1 VYKRADRNKDGVL
14 DIGEFARAFDVER
27 RNPFLPRLVRLF
39 DLSGDGEMSAFEF
52 VVCLSQFRGGSGSRG
67 RLGHA
72 EHVYFAWRLF
82 DVDDDG
88 AMTKEEFRRVLGA
101 TYFRGEI
108 DSDDDIVGGG
118 ADRKG
123 RGLANFGGVGGKAK
137 GLDSIM
143 REVDDDGDGRVTIK
157 EFSRMTR
164 KYQHVL
170 APAFDLWTAV
180 ADLSKPAAEVY
191 RQVKAAGNVARL
203 VDLAMCE
210 SDERA
215 RRVAAASPA
224 DAESHANAAAL
235 RREDSPG
242 GMKAFRAAERAS
254 GRDVFERRG
263 DATRTNRRSEGGR
276 GGNWE
281 REREEEEEEKHPRA
295 REPALDP
302 VRTGPGRRPRPTARG
317 AARAAAEDS
326 ETNVSFPEEGEDEWR
341 LPSLDAPRTPPPP
354 KTAEELEMD
363 RLFADSPVSPEGR
376 MYERARR

>member
-1 VYKRADRNKDGVL
+1 M

-39 DLSGDGEMSAFEF
+39 DLSGEMSAFEF

-108 DSDDDIVGGG
+108 ESDDDIVGGG

-224 DAESHANAAAL
+224 DAESHAKAAAL

-263 DATRTNRRSEGGR
+263 DATRTNRRSEGAAAGTGKGGGKGKRSTRARANPRSTRFEPGR
-276 GGNWE
+276 G
-281 REREEEEEEKHPRA
+281 
-295 REPALDP
+295 
-302 VRTGPGRRPRPTARG
+302 
-317 AARAAAEDS
+317 ED
-326 ETNVSFPEEGEDEWR
+326 
-341 LPSLDAPRTPPPP
+341 
-354 KTAEELEMD
+354 
-363 RLFADSPVSPEGR
+363 
-376 MYERARR
+376 

>member
-1 VYKRADRNKDGVL
+1 
-14 DIGEFARAFDVER
+14 
-27 RNPFLPRLVRLF
+27 
-39 DLSGDGEMSAFEF
+39 MSAFEF

-224 DAESHANAAAL
+224 DAESHAKAAAL

-254 GRDVFERRG
+254 GRDVFERAGTRRG
-263 DATRTNRRSEGGR
+263 RTADRKGAAAGTGNGNGKRKRSTRARANPRSTRFEPGRGEDRDRPREGRRGGGGGLGDERLFPGGGR
-276 GGNWE
+276 GRVATAE
-281 REREEEEEEKHPRA
+281 PRRA
-295 REPALDP
+295 EDA
-302 VRTGPGRRPRPTARG
+302 
-317 AARAAAEDS
+317 AAAEDGGGARDGQALRGLAR
-326 ETNVSFPEEGEDEWR
+326 VARGED
-341 LPSLDAPRTPPPP
+341 
-354 KTAEELEMD
+354 
-363 RLFADSPVSPEGR
+363 V
-376 MYERARR
+376 RAGETVTRV